1 MFSKTEGK
9 GNESI
14 ATNNNFPAGFLL
26 VLTIFV
32 IRLKA
37 QGLKLKAGCEMLDA
51 G

>member
-26 VLTIFV
+26 VLGIFI
-32 IRLKA
+32 IRGRSGRKA
-37 QGLKLKAGCEMLDA
+37 ESLRPKA
-51 G
+51 